1 MKRKIAVLIF
11 AVVGALAIVALQ
23 RYSAAERGERR
34 FAELGCSGCH
44 FSGGGPN
51 LTQVVHKHDDALLE
65 RFILDP
71 QSVYRE
77 RNMKTLNN
85 GYMFMPR
92 VVASREDVRD
102 IIAYFHSLEKQTAT
116 K

>member
-1 MKRKIAVLIF
+1 MKQKVVLLIF
-11 AVVGALAIVALQ
+11 VVLGVFAIFGVQ
-23 RYSAAERGERR
+23 HYSAVERGGRK

-51 LTQVVHKHDDALLE
+51 LTNVVRKHDDALLE

-77 RNMKTLNN
+77 RNMKPLNP
-85 GYMFMPR
+85 GYMLMPR
-92 VVASREDVRD
+92 VTASREDVRD
-102 IIAYFHSLEKQTAT
+102 MIAYFHTLDGQDD
-116 K
+116 